1 MADAERAVTELLESL
16 AGGETSTF
24 HQFIPLVY
32 DELRV
37 IAHRQRASF
46 RTSDAPGTHS
56 LVHEAYM
63 RLQAQTGSVFGSRG
77 QFFKVAA
84 MAMRSILIDHVRA
97 QTRGKRGSGAE
108 VAPFDEEKGPSDN
121 TFQELLLLNT
131 ALDRLKDRD
140 PRLARIVECRFF
152 GGLTVEETAEA
163 LDLSPATVKRG
174 FNEARL
180 LLYEDLRG

>member
-16 AGGETSTF
+16 AGGDRSTL

-32 DELRV
+32 EELRV
-37 IAHRQRASF
+37 IAHRQKASF
-46 RTSDAPGTHS
+46 RAPDTPGTHS

-84 MAMRSILIDHVRA
+84 MAMRSILIDHVRS
-97 QTRGKRGSGAE
+97 QTRQKRGAGAA
-108 VAPFDEEKGPSDN
+108 VASFEEEKGPSDD
-121 TFQELLLLNT
+121 TSQEPLLLNT

-140 PRLARIVECRFF
+140 PRLGQIVECRFF
-152 GGLTVEETAEA
+152 GGLTVDETAEA
-163 LDLSPATVKRG
+163 LALSPATVKRG

-180 LLYEDLRG
+180 LLYEDLGA